1 MEQAH
6 KSQSVLLEN
15 VDKLIHKKLTQ
26 DQANLISQFARL
38 IYRDIA
44 ADDLINRNDSDL
56 YGAVMSLWQTLS
68 ATGSS
73 AQPKTDD
80 MPQNTQI
87 RVFNPDLSQHGW
99 QSSHTIVE
107 IVTNDQPFLVDS
119 IRMALNRLGITAHWL
134 LYQTVI
140 VKRDKSRQITAL
152 NPSRKQGTIE
162 TYTIFSIEI
171 DRQSDNRIIDE
182 VKAQICRV
190 ISQVDLAVT
199 DWQSMLDKCH
209 QVIEQVDKLPATV
222 VDVAEKK
229 EALAYLNWLADNKF
243 TFLGYREYQ
252 LDAVKGGYQLSRKQ
266 QTSLGLMRGS
276 TGDDSRMLASLPAN
290 AKALAL
296 TNRLMILTKTNAL
309 SEVHRSAHLDY
320 VGIKQFDK
328 SGKVIGEHRFIGLY
342 SSDFYNDSA
351 FDIPLIKDK
360 VNRVL
365 NQTGFKPNSHAYKAI
380 LNILETYPREELLH
394 ATEEEITQI
403 ALGVMQMQERGIARL
418 FVRKDMFGRYFSCMA
433 YVPRDRYSTKLRM
446 EMQKLLKDYFGSN
459 KAVEFYT
466 YLSESPLARTHY
478 MVRVADNS
486 FDINEFELQTNMI
499 ELTKS
504 WEDKLERSLLAQYGE
519 EKGKAI
525 ARKYE
530 QAFSRSYKENE
541 LPNTALVDIEKLES
555 LNQACPLSMIL
566 YKPQEAQQ
574 DASQIRLKL
583 FHLDKPIYLS
593 DVLPMLENFG
603 LRVIDERPY
612 QISSKL
618 TDEHTQVNWILD
630 FSMSMQID
638 ESGDFAHTREL
649 FQQAF
654 YAVWAGE
661 LEDDGFNRL
670 VLQAGIS
677 GREISIL
684 RAYAKYMR
692 QIGTS
697 FSQSYIEHTFSSY
710 PHLANQLIELFK
722 LRFSPDKKFS
732 QDKQEKLT
740 AKINTELD
748 AVANLDDDRI
758 IRRFVDMILATS
770 RTNFYQQT
778 ADAAQFKAYI
788 SLKLVPE
795 SIPDMPKPV
804 PKFEIFV
811 YSPKVEGVHLRGGKV
826 ARGGLR
832 WSDRREDF
840 RTEVLG
846 LVKAQQVKNTVI
858 VPVGAKGGFV
868 CKQAHLAQ
876 SKAEFIELG
885 KDCYRTF
892 IKGLL
897 DITDN
902 IKSGEIVYPKQ
913 VVRHDEDD
921 PYLVVA
927 ADKGTATFSDIANEI
942 SLDYDFWLADAFASG
957 GSVGYDHKKMGITAK
972 GAWESVKR
980 HFRELGINCQNT
992 DFSCV
997 GVGDMAG
1004 DVFGNGMLLS
1014 KHICLQAAFNHLHIF
1029 IDPNP
1034 DAKKTYAERQRLFKE
1049 GLGWADYDKSL
1060 ISQGG
1065 GIFER
1070 SAKSIKLTPEIKQ
1083 LINTDKNSLPP
1094 NELIHLILQMK
1105 ADLFWN
1111 GGIGTYIK
1119 SSKESHADVGDR
1131 ANDALR
1137 VNGNQLNFKIVGEG
1151 GNLGCTQLGRIE
1163 AAKKGVLIDTD
1174 FIDNVGGVDCSD
1186 KEVNIKI
1193 LLNGL
1198 VADGELTMKKRNELL
1213 AQMTDEVA
1221 QIVLTDCYR
1230 QTHSLSVTEL
1240 NIAAQLREQIR
1251 FLQGLEKEG
1260 YLDRELEFLPSE
1272 DELADRLA
1280 SAKGLTR
1287 PELSVLLAYG
1297 KMVLKEKLNT
1307 PEITE
1312 NSFLANTLVDYF
1324 PHVLQQ
1330 NYSQAMQQHPLKAE
1344 IIATQIA
1351 NQLVNDM
1358 GMNFVYRMTEETGA
1372 NIAEIAICFTIA
1384 REIFGLPQLWQSIE
1398 QWDNKVPSAVQ
1409 SEALFQLRRT
1419 VRRAT
1424 RWFLRHRNKAM
1435 SIEQTVEFYQPVF
1448 TEMSENLD
1456 KYLVESEHNKLI
1468 KTAQKLESAGVD
1480 AQFAQKFSYI
1490 STLFSV
1496 MDIAQVASETNKAL
1510 SLVADVYYKLSAK
1523 MDLHW
1528 FLEQINKQPVANHW
1542 QALARATFREES
1554 DWQLRA
1560 LTAVVIKNC
1569 DAHCQADEILAQWTE
1584 QNEDIID
1591 RWRHLLADFR
1601 ATQSHEF
1608 AKFSVALRELMLL
1621 SHHCDTMQ

>member
-1 MEQAH
+1 MEQIH

-15 VDKLIHKKLTQ
+15 VDKLIKAKLNTE
-26 DQANLISQFARL
+26 QAELISQFAGL
-38 IYRDIA
+38 MYRDIA
-44 ADDLINRNDSDL
+44 SEDLINRNDSDL

-68 ATGSS
+68 ATGEPGNN
-73 AQPKTDD
+73 QTDETA
-80 MPQNTQI
+80 NTQI
-87 RVFNPDLSQHGW
+87 RVYNPELSQHGW
-99 QSSHTIVE
+99 QSNHTIVE

-119 IRMALNRLGITAHWL
+119 IRMALNRLGITAHWI
-134 LYQTVI
+134 LYQSISVR
-140 VKRDKSRQITAL
+140 RDKSRQITAL
-152 NPSRKQGTIE
+152 NPTRKQGLVD
-162 TYTIFSIEI
+162 TYTVFSIEI
-171 DRQSDNRIIDE
+171 DRQSDQKIIE
-182 VKAQICRV
+182 KVKAQISNV
-190 ISQVDLAVT
+190 IAQVNLAVI
-199 DWQSMLDKCH
+199 DWQAMTKRCDFVTEQIKLMPDNIVEPH
-209 QVIEQVDKLPATV
+209 QKQ
-222 VDVAEKK
+222 
-229 EALAYLNWLADNKF
+229 EALAYLQWLSNDKF
-243 TFLGYREYQ
+243 TFLGYREYK
-252 LDAVKGGYQLSRKQ
+252 LDAVEGGYRLSRKLD
-266 QTSLGLMRGS
+266 TSLGLMKNSAGEN
-276 TGDDSRMLASLPAN
+276 SRMLSSLPVN
-290 AKALAL
+290 ARAEAL
-296 TNRLMILTKTNAL
+296 TRNLMILTKTNAL
-309 SEVHRSAHLDY
+309 SDVHRSAHLDY

-328 SGKVIGEHRFIGLY
+328 TGKVIGEHRFIGLY

-365 NQTGFKPNSHAYKAI
+365 EQTGFKPHTHAYKAV

-394 ATEEEITQI
+394 AREAEIKQI
-403 ALGVMQMQERGIARL
+403 SLGVMQMQERGIARL
-418 FVRKDMFGRYFSCMA
+418 FVRKDIFGRYFSCMA
-433 YVPRDRYSTKLRM
+433 YVPRDRYTTQLRIDT
-446 EMQKLLKDYFGSN
+446 QNLFKQYFAS
-459 KAVEFYT
+459 KRPVEFYT

-478 MVRVADNS
+478 MVRVEDNS
-486 FDINEFELQTNMI
+486 FDINEFDLQMNMI

-519 EKGKAI
+519 ETGKAI

-530 QAFSRSYKENE
+530 HAFSRSYKENE

-555 LNQACPLSMIL
+555 LSEKRPLSMIL
-566 YKPQEAQQ
+566 YRPQETEQ
-574 DASQIRLKL
+574 SSNQIRLKL
-583 FHLDKPIYLS
+583 FHREKPIYLS
-593 DVLPMLENFG
+593 DVLPILENFG
-603 LRVIDERPY
+603 LRIIDERPY
-612 QISSKL
+612 KISSKQ
-618 TDEHTQVNWILD
+618 DDKIQINWILD

-638 ESGDFAHTREL
+638 QSSDFSHTREL

-654 YAVWAGE
+654 YAVWEGD
-661 LEDDGFNRL
+661 LEDDSFNNL

-677 GREISIL
+677 GRDISIL

-692 QIGTS
+692 QIGSS
-697 FSQSYIEHTFSSY
+697 FSQSYIEYTFSSY
-710 PHLANQLIELFK
+710 PHLATQLIDLFS

-732 QDKQEKLT
+732 EQKQEKLLDN
-740 AKINTELD
+740 INHGLD
-748 AVANLDDDRI
+748 SVANLDDDRI
-758 IRRFVDMILATS
+758 IRRFVDMILAS
-770 RTNFYQQT
+770 KRTNFYQCLESG
-778 ADAAQFKAYI
+778 QFKNYI
-788 SLKLVPE
+788 SFKLVPE
-795 SIPDMPKPV
+795 LIPEIPKPV

-811 YSPKVEGVHLRGGKV
+811 YSPEVEGVHLRGGKV

-840 RTEVLG
+840 RTEILG

-868 CKQAHLAQ
+868 CKKSAGVK
-876 SKAEFIELG
+876 SKAEFLAMG
-885 KDCYRTF
+885 KHCYRIF

-902 IKSGEIVYPKQ
+902 IVSGELVYPQ
-913 VVRHDEDD
+913 RTVRHDEDD

-942 SLDYDFWLADAFASG
+942 SSQYGFWLADAFASG

-980 HFRELGINCQNT
+980 HFRELGINSQTT
-992 DFSCV
+992 DFTCV

-1014 KHICLQAAFNHLHIF
+1014 KHIRLQAAFNHMHIF

-1034 DAKKTYAERQRLFKE
+1034 DAQKTYVERERLFTE
-1049 GLGWADYDKSL
+1049 GLGWGEYDQSL
-1060 ISQGG
+1060 ISLGG

-1070 SAKSIKLTPEIKQ
+1070 SAKSIKLTPEIKK

-1119 SSKESHADVGDR
+1119 SSKESHVDVGDR
-1131 ANDALR
+1131 ANDSLR
-1137 VNGNQLNFKIVGEG
+1137 VNGNQLNFKVVGEG

-1213 AQMTDEVA
+1213 AQMTDDVA
-1221 QIVLTDCYR
+1221 QIVLKDCYR
-1230 QTHSLSVTEL
+1230 QTHSLSITEL
-1240 NIAAQLREQIR
+1240 NIASQLREQIR
-1251 FLQGLEKEG
+1251 FLQALEKEG

-1272 DELADRLA
+1272 DELSERLA
-1280 SAKGLTR
+1280 TGKGLTR

-1297 KMVLKEKLNT
+1297 KMVLKESLNT

-1312 NSFLANTLVDYF
+1312 NEFLANELVDYF
-1324 PHVLQQ
+1324 PKILQKK
-1330 NYSQAMQQHPLKAE
+1330 YAGAMQNHPLKAE

-1351 NQLVNDM
+1351 NQLINDM
-1358 GMNFVYRMTEETGA
+1358 GMNFVYRMTEETGVSV
-1372 NIAEIAICFTIA
+1372 AEVAICYTLA
-1384 REIFGLPQLWQSIE
+1384 NQIFSLQQLWQSIE
-1398 QWDNKVPSAVQ
+1398 KWDNQVPADVQ

-1419 VRRAT
+1419 IRRAT
-1424 RWFLRHRNKAM
+1424 RWFLRHRSKSM
-1435 SIEQTVEFYQPVF
+1435 SIAQSIKFFKPVF
-1448 TEMSENLD
+1448 SEMSENLD
-1456 KYLVESEHNKLI
+1456 KYLLASEHEKLI
-1468 KTAQKLESAGVD
+1468 KAAEKLEEKGVD
-1480 AQFAQKFSYI
+1480 GQFSKKLSYV

-1496 MDIAQVASETNKAL
+1496 MDIAQVADETDHPLN
-1510 SLVADVYYKLSAK
+1510 LVADVYYRISAK
-1523 MDLHW
+1523 MELHW

-1542 QALARATFREES
+1542 QALARAAFREET
-1554 DWQLRA
+1554 DWQLRSLA
-1560 LTAVVIKNC
+1560 AVVIRNCDKNC
-1569 DAHCQADEILAQWTE
+1569 NADDILAKWE
-1584 QNEDIID
+1584 VNNADILE
-1591 RWRHLLADFR
+1591 RWRHMLADFR